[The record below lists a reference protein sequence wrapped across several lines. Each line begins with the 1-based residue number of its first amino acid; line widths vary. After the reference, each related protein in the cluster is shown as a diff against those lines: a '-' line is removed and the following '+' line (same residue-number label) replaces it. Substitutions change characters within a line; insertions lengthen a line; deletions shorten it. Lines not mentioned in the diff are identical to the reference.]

1 MNLIRQKEPSTASHV
16 YWVEFFVY
24 PYDLVVKWLL
34 VSVDKHAESL
44 TNKFTLLI
52 QITF

>member
-1 MNLIRQKEPSTASHV
+1 MRQKEPSNASHV
-16 YWVEFFVY
+16 KQIEFFVY
-24 PYDLVVKWLL
+24 PHDLAVKLLL

-44 TNKFTLLI
+44 TNRFTLLI